1 MKSSWLDWMRPY
13 HKEHLQGDISAGLI
27 VAVMLIPQGM
37 AYAMLAGM
45 PPVTGLYAAAIPIF
59 IYAMIGSSRQLAV
72 GPVAVVSLLVFAG
85 VSPLAEPGSSEYMT
99 LAVLLML
106 MVGVIQLLMGV
117 LRLGFITKFFSHAVI
132 SGFTSAAAIVI
143 AFSQLKHIVGLPL
156 ENSQPAGAAAEAA
169 MQLSS
174 WNWAA
179 VGLAAAGVIVI
190 LASKRFIPLIP
201 GPLAAVLLGIG
212 TVIWFNLDAAGVS
225 IIGEVPGGLP
235 AFSLPAVTGDA
246 VMALLPTALTISF
259 IGFMESFAMAKVIAA
274 KEKQYVSADR
284 ELSGLGAANIGGSF
298 FGGFPVTGGFSR
310 SAVNYDA
317 GAKTPLASIITAVL
331 LLLTLQFFTGAFYY
345 LPNAILASVIIVA
358 VYKLIDWKEAV
369 SLFKLRKADGAVWMI
384 TFGAT
389 LLIGVEQGIFIGI
402 GISLLVFI
410 WSSAYPHTAALG
422 WLEESRT
429 YRNVKRYPHA
439 EEREGIFM
447 LRIDAPLYFANAA
460 FVESRIEE
468 GLVARPET
476 TEVILDFSGV
486 NSMDAVAVHELEQW
500 EKMLQDR
507 GITLTIVDIKGPV
520 RDILRKAEWEEDR
533 LQMTL
538 QNRYRTTHIR

>member
-13 HKEHLQGDISAGLI
+13 QKEHLQGDISAGLI

-45 PPVTGLYAAAIPIF
+45 PPVTGLYAAAIPIL

-85 VSPLAEPGSSEYMT
+85 VSPLAEPGSGEYVT

-117 LRLGFITKFFSHAVI
+117 FRLGFITKFFSHAVI

-143 AFSQLKHIVGLPL
+143 AFSQLKHVVGIPL
-156 ENSQPAGAAAEAA
+156 ESSQPAGAATEAV
-169 MQLSS
+169 MQFSS

-179 VGLAAAGVIVI
+179 VGLSAAGIAMI
-190 LASKRFIPLIP
+190 LAAKRFIPMMP

-212 TVIWFNLDAAGVS
+212 TVIWFNLDGGGVS

-235 AFSLPAVTGDA
+235 ALSLPSVTGEA
-246 VMALLPTALTISF
+246 ALALLPTALTISF

-317 GAKTPLASIITAVL
+317 GAKTPLASVITAVL

-358 VYKLIDWKEAV
+358 VYKLIDWREAIA
-369 SLFKLRKADGAVWMI
+369 LMKLRRADGAVWLI
-384 TFGAT
+384 TFAAT

-402 GISLLVFI
+402 GASLAVFI
-410 WSSAYPHTAALG
+410 WSSAYPHTAELG
-422 WLEESRT
+422 WLEESGA

-439 EEREGIFM
+439 EEAEGIFM

-460 FVESRIEE
+460 FVESKIEE
-468 GLVARPET
+468 GLKARPQT
-476 TEVILDFSGV
+476 KQVILDFSGV
-486 NSMDAVAVHELEQW
+486 NSIDAVAVHELESW
-500 EKMLQDR
+500 ERMLRDR
-507 GITLTIVDIKGPV
+507 EMELKIVDMKGPV
-520 RDILRKAEWEEDR
+520 RDILRKAGWQENR
-533 LQMTL
+533 LYLTMQDSYQTA
-538 QNRYRTTHIR
+538 HIY